1 MMKRILF
8 LGFLSLSISCSK
20 ENSIVIPTNSTG
32 EVASIKTYGG
42 SKNDAVHAV
51 VNTNDGGYAVAGYS
65 QSIDHDITDKSSEN
79 FDFWLLK
86 FSSEDMLEWSK
97 TFGGTKDDRA
107 NDIMATSDGG
117 FAILGYA
124 NSADGDA
131 STNAGA
137 QDFWLIKLDASGN
150 LIWQKSFGY
159 AGNDYGNTLIETNDN
174 GYLITGVLDV
184 SASGGEGNSR
194 IVQRHAG
201 GDIWA
206 LKLDAM
212 GNTEWTR
219 YYGGSFTDTAYGIAK
234 TVDNGYVIVGSSDS
248 DDVDIANNKG
258 TYDFWVLKIASTGEV
273 LWEKSF
279 GGTEIDEARAIIP
292 SNDGSF
298 IIVGDTRSSDTDVSS
313 NNGAADLWMLK
324 ISSEGTLI
332 WEKSFGGTSFDV
344 ARSITKT
351 QDNGFLIAGSS
362 RSSDGDV
369 TTNQGQNDA
378 WILKVDANGALEWQ
392 RTLGGSQIDFVYDA
406 VQLSNGAVIAV
417 GESSST
423 DGDILENKGFTD
435 ALIVKL
441 K

>member
-79 FDFWLLK
+79 FDFWVLK
-86 FSSEDMLEWSK
+86 FSSEDILEWSR
-97 TFGGTKDDRA
+97 TFGGTEDDRA
-107 NDIMATSDGG
+107 NDIIVTSDGG

-159 AGNDYGNTLIETNDN
+159 AGNDYGNTMIETNDN

-194 IVQRHAG
+194 ISQRHAG

-206 LKLDAM
+206 LKLDAT
-212 GNTEWTR
+212 GNTEWTK

-234 TVDNGYVIVGSSDS
+234 TVDNGYIIVGSSDS

-258 TYDFWVLKIASTGEV
+258 TYDFWALKIASTGEI

-292 SNDGSF
+292 SNDGNF

-362 RSSDGDV
+362 RSLDGDV

-378 WILKVDANGALEWQ
+378 WILKVAANGALEWQ
-392 RTLGGSQIDFVYDA
+392 RTVGGSQIDFVYDA
-406 VQLSNGAVIAV
+406 VQLSSGAVIAV

>member
-1 MMKRILF
+1 M
-8 LGFLSLSISCSK
+8 
-20 ENSIVIPTNSTG
+20 
-32 EVASIKTYGG
+32 
-42 SKNDAVHAV
+42 
-51 VNTNDGGYAVAGYS
+51 
-65 QSIDHDITDKSSEN
+65 
-79 FDFWLLK
+79 
-86 FSSEDMLEWSK
+86 
-97 TFGGTKDDRA
+97 
-107 NDIMATSDGG
+107 
-117 FAILGYA
+117 
-124 NSADGDA
+124 
-131 STNAGA
+131 
-137 QDFWLIKLDASGN
+137 
-150 LIWQKSFGY
+150 
-159 AGNDYGNTLIETNDN
+159 
-174 GYLITGVLDV
+174 
-184 SASGGEGNSR
+184 
-194 IVQRHAG
+194 
-201 GDIWA
+201 
-206 LKLDAM
+206 
-212 GNTEWTR
+212 
-219 YYGGSFTDTAYGIAK
+219 
-234 TVDNGYVIVGSSDS
+234 
-248 DDVDIANNKG
+248 
-258 TYDFWVLKIASTGEV
+258 
-273 LWEKSF
+273 WEKSF

-292 SNDGSF
+292 SNDGNF

-362 RSSDGDV
+362 RSLDGDV

-392 RTLGGSQIDFVYDA
+392 RTVGGSQIDFVYDA

>member
-65 QSIDHDITDKSSEN
+65 QSIDLDITDKSSEN

-86 FSSEDMLEWSK
+86 FSSEDILEWSR
-97 TFGGTKDDRA
+97 TFGGTEDDRA
-107 NDIMATSDGG
+107 NDIIATSDGG
-117 FAILGYA
+117 FAVLGYA

-194 IVQRHAG
+194 IS
-201 GDIWA
+201 
-206 LKLDAM
+206 
-212 GNTEWTR
+212 TETCRRR
-219 YYGGSFTDTAYGIAK
+219 YLGF
-234 TVDNGYVIVGSSDS
+234 
-248 DDVDIANNKG
+248 
-258 TYDFWVLKIASTGEV
+258 KIRCYRKYRMDKI
-273 LWEKSF
+273 LWRLFYRYS
-279 GGTEIDEARAIIP
+279 
-292 SNDGSF
+292 
-298 IIVGDTRSSDTDVSS
+298 
-313 NNGAADLWMLK
+313 LWNCK
-324 ISSEGTLI
+324 NS
-332 WEKSFGGTSFDV
+332 
-344 ARSITKT
+344 
-351 QDNGFLIAGSS
+351 
-362 RSSDGDV
+362 
-369 TTNQGQNDA
+369 
-378 WILKVDANGALEWQ
+378 
-392 RTLGGSQIDFVYDA
+392 
-406 VQLSNGAVIAV
+406 
-417 GESSST
+417 
-423 DGDILENKGFTD
+423 
-435 ALIVKL
+435 
-441 K
+441 